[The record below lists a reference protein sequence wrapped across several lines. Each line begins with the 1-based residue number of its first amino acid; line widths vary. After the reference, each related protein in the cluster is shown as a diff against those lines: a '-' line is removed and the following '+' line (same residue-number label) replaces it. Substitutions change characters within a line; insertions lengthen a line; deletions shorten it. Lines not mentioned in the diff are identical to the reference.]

1 MNSIFTTLVNT
12 LFNNWTV
19 ITKKTYL
26 QPVKVPVVKSS
37 REKGAFFN
45 HN

>member
-1 MNSIFTTLVNT
+1 MINTIKTLAIS

-26 QPVKVPVVKSS
+26 EPVKVRVTERK
-37 REKGAFFN
+37 KW
-45 HN
+45 